1 MIAAVI
7 DYFTHHEVL
16 VFWLTGISVFTF
28 IATLI
33 VVPWL
38 IINMPV
44 DYFAHGSRRQT
55 RQGKNQPVLKII
67 ILITKNVLGGILV
80 VTGFIMLFIPGQ
92 GLLTIAIGVVLLDF
106 PGKYGVERRV
116 VNYRPI
122 RRSINGIRRR
132 AGRPP
137 V

>member
-7 DYFTHHEVL
+7 EYFTHHEVL
-16 VFWLTGISVFTF
+16 VFWLTGISIFTF
-28 IATLI
+28 VGTLI

-44 DYFAHGSRRQT
+44 DYFTHGSRRRT
-55 RQGKNQPVLKII
+55 RQGKSQPLLKIV
-67 ILITKNVLGGILV
+67 ILIIKNVLGAILV
-80 VTGFIMLFIPGQ
+80 ITGFIMLFIPGQ
-92 GLLTIAIGVVLLDF
+92 GLLTIAIGLALLDF
-106 PGKYGVERRV
+106 PGKYTVERWV
-116 VNYRPI
+116 VTRGPI
-122 RRSINGIRRR
+122 RRSINRIRRR